1 MNFEAGYIALAGA
14 AIAVLSAAY
23 VIFSAD
29 RKRAILVPL
38 RVLGLLLLVFALFKP
53 SVEHI
58 QSFRK
63 RTAVAVLADVSKSM
77 GIKKP
82 ADKAALLK
90 AALKQKAAPLA
101 GVFDVT
107 WYAFSGTAQKTSLED
122 LLKSDDFSGSSTD
135 IAAAVNSVRNELEKE
150 RPGAKKAIIIISDGN
165 NNGLL
170 DPAEAAKLAG
180 LPIYTIGIG
189 PEKKGPDVAVRS
201 ITAGELGFT
210 GMKST
215 VTVTL
220 SGTNAAG
227 RTVKLTLKADG
238 KEAGRQEVVLKED
251 GLETA
256 VKFEVTPREIGIVRY
271 RAEAAPLPGEEDTT
285 NNSAACEARVIKDK
299 VRILYFSGHPNYEY
313 RFLRQVL
320 KTNPN
325 YEMVSFI
332 LLRGT
337 QNIMPF
343 PEDQLTLIPFPVT
356 ELFTRDLPQFDIV
369 VMENFPFSQYMPAD
383 MLQGLAQL
391 VTERGGSLLMIGG
404 DQSFGRGGYATTPLA
419 GLLPVSL
426 DGPTEVYDTRPYRM
440 VPEAHP
446 LNSLS
451 YSRENDALL
460 WGGMAELNDINVAAS
475 SKPGAAVLGR
485 HPFLKSKSGEF
496 APVLAAW
503 QKGRGR
509 VMACLSS
516 STWKWAM
523 GTGTDAS
530 SGLYAKYWQGLFNWL
545 SGVPD
550 IKQVNISTD
559 KKAYARNEPVRVSVS
574 VFDEHYRY
582 ENSAS
587 VALSVSDPEGKKTR
601 LDCALAGNGIYE
613 CAVSGEIPGRYSFEV
628 SAYRQGKELGKDS
641 CTAEVSGSL
650 SETGDIYL
658 NESLLSAVAEKSGGE
673 YMNGASR
680 KAFLLKLEPET
691 EEVVSRTRRTLWD
704 SPLLLLLAALAFC
717 GEWYIRRTSGML

>member
-1 MNFEAGYIALAGA
+1 MNFEADFIALAGA
-14 AIAVLSAAY
+14 LLAALSAVY
-23 VIFSAD
+23 IYYSSD
-29 RKRAILVPL
+29 RKRAVLVPL
-38 RVLGLLLLVFALFKP
+38 RLFALLLLTFALFKP
-53 SVEHI
+53 TLEHT
-58 QSFRK
+58 QSFKK

-82 ADKAALLK
+82 GDKAVLLK
-90 AALKQKAAPLA
+90 AAIKGKAAALA
-101 GVFDVT
+101 KTFDVS

-122 LLKSDDFSGSSTD
+122 LLKSDNFSGSSTD
-135 IAAAVNSVRNELEKE
+135 IAAALNSVRNELEKE
-150 RPGAKKAIIIISDGN
+150 RAGAKKAIVIISDGN

-170 DPAEAAKLAG
+170 DPAEAAKAAG
-180 LPIYTIGIG
+180 IPVYTIGVG
-189 PEKKGPDVAVRS
+189 PEKKGPDVAVKS

-210 GMKST
+210 GMQST
-215 VTVTL
+215 VTVNL

-227 RTVKLTLKADG
+227 KTVRVTLKADG
-238 KEAGRQEVVLKED
+238 REAGQKEVVLKED

-256 VKFEVTPREIGIVRY
+256 VKFNFTPKETGVVRY
-271 RAEAAPLPGEEDTT
+271 RAEAAPLKGEEDLF
-285 NNSAACEARVIKDK
+285 NNSAVCEARVIKEK

-337 QNIMPF
+337 TNVMAF
-343 PEDQLTLIPFPVT
+343 SEDQLTLIPFPVT

-369 VMENFPFSQYMPAD
+369 VMENFPYSQYMPAD
-383 MLQGLAQL
+383 MLQGIARL

-404 DQSFGRGGYATTPLA
+404 DQSFGRGLYATTPLA
-419 GLLPVSL
+419 DLLPVSL
-426 DGPTEVYDTRPYRM
+426 DGPSEVYDTRPYKM
-440 VPEAHP
+440 VPEIHP

-451 YSRENDALL
+451 YSTESDALL

-503 QKGRGR
+503 QRGRGR

-523 GTGTDAS
+523 GTGAEAS

-559 KKAYARNEPVRVSVS
+559 NKAYARNEPVRVAVS

-587 VALSVSDPEGKKTR
+587 VILSVGDPDGKKYR
-601 LDCALAGNGIYE
+601 LDCLLAGNGIYE
-613 CAVSGEIPGRYSFEV
+613 CLVPGEIPGRYSFEASV
-628 SAYRQGKELGKDS
+628 YKQGKELGKDV
-641 CTAEVSGSL
+641 CTAEISGSL
-650 SETGDIYL
+650 SEAGDVYL
-658 NESLLSAVAEKSGGE
+658 NETLLSSIAGKSGGE
-673 YMNGASR
+673 YLNGSSER
-680 KAFLLKLEPET
+680 AFLLKIEPET
-691 EEVVSRTRRTLWD
+691 EEVISRTRRTLWD
-704 SPLLLLLAALAFC
+704 SPFLLLLAALALC
-717 GEWYIRRTSGML
+717 AEWYVRRTSGML